1 MARIGSSF
9 ALALVLSVAV
19 AALAATRAD
28 DSSPRSAVA
37 SLEDRLKSGLRVQA
51 PQDADFCDRVVRLV
65 RDGDL
70 PAQVVDSTY
79 LWAVRRGK
87 QYPFPAFKFALQAK
101 AAKLG
106 VRL

>member
-1 MARIGSSF
+1 MARIRSSL
-9 ALALVLSVAV
+9 AVALVLAVTAV
-19 AALAATRAD
+19 ADTRAAD
-28 DSSPRSAVA
+28 PSSRSAVA

-87 QYPFPAFKFALQAK
+87 QYPFPAFKYALQAK